1 MIAKEIGDRRG
12 EGNAIGNLGNVYRFL
27 GQVEMA
33 IEYYQNALVIAREI
47 GDRRNEGIWLGNFGN
62 IYRNQ
67 GQVKK
72 AIECYE
78 KAMDIGKEI
87 KDLKIIN
94 FCEKKLK
101 SIKP

>member
-1 MIAKEIGDRRG
+1 VIAKEIGDKRV
-12 EGNAIGNLGNVYRFL
+12 EGNVIGNLGNVYRYL
-27 GQVEMA
+27 GQVEKA

-47 GDRRNEGIWLGNFGN
+47 GDRRNEGAWLGNFGN

-78 KAMDIGKEI
+78 NALDIGKEI
-87 KDLKIIN
+87 EDLKIIN
-94 FCEKKLK
+94 FCETKLK